1 MLSDGPAALYLL
13 RYLAAI
19 LDAWSRR
26 VLGYAISRSI
36 DARVAVAALKS
47 SYPSEAAAEGLHP
60 PLGSR
65 FAIGLRALSPPAGR
79 TWSRRVHGRPRNP
92 YDSAKAESFGG
103 GWQKVK
109 MNSCAST
116 DSREGTLSLSG
127 RFLSKVFNWLIRGA
141 WFLFRVLLIAW
152 ATLAIYYSNLP
163 SSRLRIASAISF
175 AAIAIWLL
183 WLSRDRRASV
193 VFIILFLGVVAWWLS
208 ISPSHD
214 RPWRPEVAVMPRA
227 TIDGDRVH
235 IAGVRNFEYRSSTDF
250 TVRYEERAVQLSHL
264 TGLDFFVSYW
274 SEGLVGHTFL
284 SFIFDNAPPLSIS
297 IETRPEVGEG
307 FNPVAS
313 LFKQFELIYVV
324 GDERDLV
331 RVRTNYRKETVYL
344 YRLNSPLDDVRRL
357 LMVYLKRINEL
368 ADQPEF
374 YHLLSNSCTIN
385 IIRYM
390 NAAGRAG
397 RFEFAICSTA

>member
-1 MLSDGPAALYLL
+1 MIDVKPNVGILYVG
-13 RYLAAI
+13 I
-19 LDAWSRR
+19 F
-26 VLGYAISRSI
+26 V
-36 DARVAVAALKS
+36 
-47 SYPSEAAAEGLHP
+47 SE
-60 PLGSR
+60 
-65 FAIGLRALSPPAGR
+65 
-79 TWSRRVHGRPRNP
+79 
-92 YDSAKAESFGG
+92 
-103 GWQKVK
+103 
-109 MNSCAST
+109 
-116 DSREGTLSLSG
+116 REGTLSLSG
-127 RFLSKVFNWLIRGA
+127 SFLSKVLSWLIKGI
-141 WFLFRVLLIAW
+141 WFLFRALLIAW

-163 SSRLRIASAISF
+163 SAGLRVALAMLF
-175 AAIAIWLL
+175 AGLAIWLL
-183 WLSRDRRASV
+183 WLSRDRRASL
-193 VFIILFLGVVAWWLS
+193 VFIGLFLGVVAWWLS

-227 TIDGDRVH
+227 TIDGDRVR
-235 IAGVRNFEYRSSTDF
+235 ITGVRDFEYRSLNDF
-250 TVRYEERAVQLSHL
+250 TVRYEEREVQLSHL

-284 SFIFDNAPPLSIS
+284 SFIFDNAPPLGIS

-344 YRLNSPLDDVRRL
+344 YRLNSSPDNVRQL
-357 LMVYLKRINEL
+357 FMVYLKRINEL
-368 ADQPEF
+368 ADRPEF

-385 IIRYM
+385 IIRYA

-397 RFEFAICSTA
+397 RFDIRHLFNGLIDNYLYYSGRVDTTLPFDELRRRSLINEAAQTADDAPDFSERIRASLPTITH

>member
-1 MLSDGPAALYLL
+1 MN
-13 RYLAAI
+13 
-19 LDAWSRR
+19 
-26 VLGYAISRSI
+26 RS
-36 DARVAVAALKS
+36 
-47 SYPSEAAAEGLHP
+47 
-60 PLGSR
+60 
-65 FAIGLRALSPPAGR
+65 
-79 TWSRRVHGRPRNP
+79 
-92 YDSAKAESFGG
+92 
-103 GWQKVK
+103 
-109 MNSCAST
+109 
-116 DSREGTLSLSG
+116 
-127 RFLSKVFNWLIRGA
+127 FLSKVLSWPIRGI
-141 WFLFRVLLIAW
+141 WLLFRVLLITW

-163 SSRLRIASAISF
+163 SAGLRVALAVSF
-175 AAIAIWLL
+175 AILAIWLL
-183 WLSRDRRASV
+183 WLSRDRRAYV
-193 VFIILFLGVVAWWLS
+193 IFTMLFLGVVAWWLS

-227 TIDGDRVH
+227 AIDGDRLR
-235 IAGVRNFEYRSSTDF
+235 ITGVRNFEYRSLNDF
-250 TVRYEERAVQLSHL
+250 TVHYEEREMQLSHL

-344 YRLNSPLDDVRRL
+344 YRLNSSPESVRRL

-368 ADQPEF
+368 ADRPEF

-385 IIRYM
+385 IIRYA

-397 RFEFAICSTA
+397 RFDIRHLLNGLIDSYLYHSGRVDTTLPFGELRRRSQINEAAQAADDAPDFSERIRASLPTVTR